1 MKGVPRPWSGSTVR
15 GRPDSAYSGGV
26 RGPCLPASSDRL
38 HRIQVAQPQGDPS
51 GIISLR
57 VRWSAYPA
65 PRAMSRPVR
74 AWEAIRVRVIPLGAR
89 GGWAGPTSSQ
99 NPGNFAYPS
108 NGSGPRIV
116 STL

>member
-1 MKGVPRPWSGSTVR
+1 VTRPGSFPYGFR
-15 GRPDSAYSGGV
+15 GA
-26 RGPCLPASSDRL
+26 
-38 HRIQVAQPQGDPS
+38 
-51 GIISLR
+51 
-57 VRWSAYPA
+57 AYPA

-108 NGSGPRIV
+108 NGSGPHIV
-116 STL
+116 GDPERCRFAV